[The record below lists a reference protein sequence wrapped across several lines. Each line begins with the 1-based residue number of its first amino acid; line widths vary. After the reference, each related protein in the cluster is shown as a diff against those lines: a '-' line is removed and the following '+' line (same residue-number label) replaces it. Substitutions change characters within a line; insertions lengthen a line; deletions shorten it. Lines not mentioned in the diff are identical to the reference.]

1 MVGFCSKKNMVN
13 SGPLLRR
20 YTACFCFC
28 FFVCVS
34 RLQNCFKWK
43 PAWCAT
49 TLKKTSRGKK
59 LCICIFIKTILG
71 LEKVHD
77 IHTYIFLLR
86 SNRTPKR
93 EIFIALSPDYP
104 GIALVIL
111 KKLLLMAEILH
122 HLGCCKWWDKLPIN
136 WCRISSINSGDPN
149 HSEWKIELHHC
160 RSQIL

>member
-1 MVGFCSKKNMVN
+1 MALCCGDTQHVFVFVFLCVY
-13 SGPLLRR
+13 L
-20 YTACFCFC
+20 ACKI
-28 FFVCVS
+28 VS
-34 RLQNCFKWK
+34 NGSQLDVQ
-43 PAWCAT
+43 PH
-49 TLKKTSRGKK
+49 LKKTSRGKK